1 VALASLYVSTKE
13 HDTLKKPREL
23 LAVSYSVRFP
33 ELAAKSKH
41 PGGEVD
47 LDTMD
52 QVVGVFYLY
61 NNWTFEDSCEDRLW
75 KTIDNGCWLLNDSS
89 WRPSVSILQRVCLSH
104 MSSSSENN
112 SKVRRPFFN
121 WLDSEGF
128 EQHRK
133 SWSKWPGGLLSTG
146 TFNSFIM

>member
-1 VALASLYVSTKE
+1 MCIPVCCLDGLFSIFKPKKNDCDCAGPIPSISPLLSTERLSIPCMPHPSAHILATDGIRLSQDVALAALYVSTKE

-52 QVVGVFYLY
+52 QAVRVSDSYKDL
-61 NNWTFEDSCEDRLW
+61 NNWR
-75 KTIDNGCWLLNDSS
+75 
-89 WRPSVSILQRVCLSH
+89 
-104 MSSSSENN
+104 
-112 SKVRRPFFN
+112 
-121 WLDSEGF
+121 
-128 EQHRK
+128 
-133 SWSKWPGGLLSTG
+133 
-146 TFNSFIM
+146 FI

>member
-1 VALASLYVSTKE
+1 MPHPSAHILATDGIRLSQDVALAALYVSTKE

-52 QVVGVFYLY
+52 QAVRVSDSYKDL
-61 NNWTFEDSCEDRLW
+61 NNWR
-75 KTIDNGCWLLNDSS
+75 
-89 WRPSVSILQRVCLSH
+89 
-104 MSSSSENN
+104 
-112 SKVRRPFFN
+112 
-121 WLDSEGF
+121 
-128 EQHRK
+128 
-133 SWSKWPGGLLSTG
+133 
-146 TFNSFIM
+146 FI